1 MLVTEI
7 VVTFLSRNVKS
18 LFQGDKSKNEYLT
31 INTDSVERYRKICRL
46 VTIIYT
52 NVKIVKTK
60 R

>member
-1 MLVTEI
+1 MLVTET

-18 LFQGDKSKNEYLT
+18 LFQEDKSKNEYLT